1 MTPLDSF
8 TLIGL
13 PYVALVVFLVG
24 TIFRYKMTKFSYS
37 SLSSQ
42 FLEGRQLFWGTM
54 PFHWGLLFLFL
65 GHLVA
70 FLVPRGLLAFNS
82 HPVRLLIIEIS
93 ALMFGLIVL
102 VGLIILFVRR
112 TANPRLRV
120 VTTRMDIIV
129 FVLLI
134 VEVIL
139 GLSVALG
146 YRWGS
151 SWFASVLTPYL
162 RSVIVL
168 QPEIGAVASMP
179 WVVKLHIIL
188 AYVIFLLIPFTRLV
202 HLLVL
207 PLHYIWRPYQLVVW
221 SWDRRR
227 VRRDDNEWSATKP
240 TNN

>member
-1 MTPLDSF
+1 MAPLDNF

-13 PYVALVVFLVG
+13 PYATLVVFLVG

-54 PFHWGLLFLFL
+54 PFHWGILFLFV
-65 GHLVA
+65 GHLIA

-82 HPVRLLIIEIS
+82 HPVRLLIIEVS
-93 ALMFGLIVL
+93 ALMFGLLVL
-102 VGLIILFVRR
+102 GGLVTLFIRR
-112 TANPRLRV
+112 TTNPRLRV
-120 VTTRMDIIV
+120 VTTRMDMIV

-151 SWFASVLTPYL
+151 SWFASVITPYL
-162 RSVIVL
+162 RSVMVF

-179 WVVKLHIIL
+179 WAVKLHIIL
-188 AYVIFLLIPFTRLV
+188 AYLIFMLIPFTRLV
-202 HLLVL
+202 HLLVV
-207 PLHYIWRPYQLVVW
+207 PLHYIWRPYQLVIW
-221 SWDRRR
+221 SWDRKK
-227 VRRDDNEWSATKP
+227 VRRSDSGWSATKP
-240 TNN
+240 TNT

>member
-1 MTPLDSF
+1 MAPLDNF

-54 PFHWGLLFLFL
+54 PFHWGILFLFL

-82 HPVRLLIIEIS
+82 HPVRLLIIEVS

-112 TANPRLRV
+112 TSNPRLSF

-139 GLSVALG
+139 GLSIALG

-162 RSVIVL
+162 RSVMVL

-188 AYVIFLLIPFTRLV
+188 SYLIFMLIPFTRLV
-202 HLLVL
+202 HLLVV

>member
-1 MTPLDSF
+1 MAPLDNF

-24 TIFRYKMTKFSYS
+24 TISRYKMTKFSYS

-162 RSVIVL
+162 RSVMVL

-188 AYVIFLLIPFTRLV
+188 SYLIFMLIPFTRLV
-202 HLLVL
+202 HLLVV
-207 PLHYIWRPYQLVVW
+207 PLHYIWRPYQLVIW

-240 TNN
+240 TNT

>member
-1 MTPLDSF
+1 MAPLDNF

-54 PFHWGLLFLFL
+54 PFHWGILFLFL

-82 HPVRLLIIEIS
+82 HPVRLLIIEVS

-139 GLSVALG
+139 GLSIALG

-162 RSVIVL
+162 RSVMVL

-188 AYVIFLLIPFTRLV
+188 SYLIFMLIPFTRLV
-202 HLLVL
+202 HLLVV
-207 PLHYIWRPYQLVVW
+207 PLHYIWRPYQLVIW

-240 TNN
+240 TNT

>member
-1 MTPLDSF
+1 MAPLDNF

-162 RSVIVL
+162 RSVMVL

-188 AYVIFLLIPFTRLV
+188 SYLIFMLIPFTRLV
-202 HLLVL
+202 HLLVV
-207 PLHYIWRPYQLVVW
+207 PLHYIWRPYQLVIW

-240 TNN
+240 TNT

>member
-1 MTPLDSF
+1 MAPLDNF

-24 TIFRYKMTKFSYS
+24 TISRYKMTKFSYS

-54 PFHWGLLFLFL
+54 PFHWGILFLFL

-82 HPVRLLIIEIS
+82 HPVRLLIIEVS

-112 TANPRLRV
+112 TSNTRLRV

-139 GLSVALG
+139 GLSIALG

-162 RSVIVL
+162 RSVMVL

-188 AYVIFLLIPFTRLV
+188 SYLIFMLIPFTRLV
-202 HLLVL
+202 HLLVV
-207 PLHYIWRPYQLVVW
+207 PLHYIWRPYQLVIW

-240 TNN
+240 TNT

>member
-1 MTPLDSF
+1 MAPLDNF

-54 PFHWGLLFLFL
+54 PFHWGILFLFL

-82 HPVRLLIIEIS
+82 HPVRLLIIEVS

-112 TANPRLRV
+112 TSNPRLRV

-139 GLSVALG
+139 GLSIALG

-162 RSVIVL
+162 RSVMVL

-188 AYVIFLLIPFTRLV
+188 SYLIFMLIPFTRLV
-202 HLLVL
+202 HLLVV
-207 PLHYIWRPYQLVVW
+207 PLHYIWRPYQLVIW

-240 TNN
+240 TNT

>member
-1 MTPLDSF
+1 MAPLDNF

-24 TIFRYKMTKFSYS
+24 TISRYKMTKFSYS

>member
-1 MTPLDSF
+1 MAPLDNF

>member
-1 MTPLDSF
+1 MAPLDNF

-13 PYVALVVFLVG
+13 PYVALVVFFVG
-24 TIFRYKMTKFSYS
+24 TISRYKMTKFSYS

-102 VGLIILFVRR
+102 VGLIILFARR

-162 RSVIVL
+162 RSVMVL

-188 AYVIFLLIPFTRLV
+188 SYLIFMLIPFTRLV
-202 HLLVL
+202 HMLVV
-207 PLHYIWRPYQLVVW
+207 PLHYIWRPYQLVIW

>member
-1 MTPLDSF
+1 MAPLDNF

-24 TIFRYKMTKFSYS
+24 TISRYKMTKFSYS

-162 RSVIVL
+162 RSVMVL

-179 WVVKLHIIL
+179 WVVKLHVIL

>member
-1 MTPLDSF
+1 MAPLDNF

-54 PFHWGLLFLFL
+54 PFHWGILFLFL

-82 HPVRLLIIEIS
+82 HPVRLLIIEVS

-112 TANPRLRV
+112 TSNPRLRV

-139 GLSVALG
+139 GLSIALG

-162 RSVIVL
+162 RSVMVL

-179 WVVKLHIIL
+179 WVVKLHVIL
-188 AYVIFLLIPFTRLV
+188 AYVIFLLIPFSYRYSTTCFPPIIRL
-202 HLLVL
+202 L
-207 PLHYIWRPYQLVVW
+207 YYNCFFYPYLIV
-221 SWDRRR
+221 
-227 VRRDDNEWSATKP
+227 
-240 TNN
+240 